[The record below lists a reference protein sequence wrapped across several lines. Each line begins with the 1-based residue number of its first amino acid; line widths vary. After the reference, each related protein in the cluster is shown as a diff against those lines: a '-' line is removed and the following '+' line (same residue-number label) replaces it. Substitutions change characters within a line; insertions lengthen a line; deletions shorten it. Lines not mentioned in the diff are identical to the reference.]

1 MYIYRKNAHVFTRN
15 HVLFYIIVLFP
26 RIIRLEYGG
35 GAALFLVFLFLWT
48 IAIFLWISEGRTTA
62 NFWSALAF
70 FLYGCGGLAVLLQ
83 EPAKAY
89 RWVLIP
95 LAILSSVSYLWAPF
109 SLLMYALYSAGKMPK
124 EKMRRLL
131 VTLILALPAACA
143 YIAFPAL
150 NMFAPQYVVSPEI
163 RIQNTQLMT
172 IMIAPYFIL
181 SSYFLL
187 ATWLKEKDRAV
198 RADNSVNCL
207 LAVPSS
213 LTYFLLNYIIPST
226 GTVGAWNYSIFL
238 ILYVS
243 AVFLFFAIRKSA
255 MGLHLQQENA
265 TRDQTQQAVIQSTGV
280 LHHAVKNSLLT
291 LRLTLQNAQ
300 YRNEQGDPDQA
311 AIRKDISLAM
321 DTCEHTLAILDR
333 IHLKF
338 QPVRISTEM
347 CSVLRV
353 FEQAADQSLMT
364 YPDKKVQIEKHWQYR
379 PMLNCDPVHMH
390 EVLLNLVNNAMEATR
405 EGGDGH
411 ILLRTFN
418 RRGKL
423 IIQIT
428 DNGCG
433 IPKKQWRYVGTPL
446 FTTKVGKNH
455 YGLGLYYVKKV
466 ADLHDAHFDLRAS
479 PLGGTVAEIVFPAY
493 RTGGMDSYGG
503 EV

>member
-1 MYIYRKNAHVFTRN
+1 MYIYRKNVHVFTPK
-15 HVLFYIIVLFP
+15 HVLFYTIVLFP
-26 RIIRLEYGG
+26 RIIRSEYGG

-62 NFWSALAF
+62 NFWSACAF

-83 EPAKAY
+83 GPAKMY

-95 LAILSSVSYLWAPF
+95 LAVLSSLTYFWAPF
-109 SLLMYALYSAGKMPK
+109 SLLMYALYSGGKMPK

-131 VTLILALPAACA
+131 VTLLLALPAACT

-150 NMFAPQYVVSPEI
+150 NMFAPQYIVSPEI
-163 RIQNTQLMT
+163 RTQNTQLMM
-172 IMIAPYFIL
+172 IMITPYFVV
-181 SSYFLL
+181 SSYLLL
-187 ATWLKEKDRAV
+187 ATWLKEKNRAV

-213 LTYFLLNYIIPST
+213 LAFFLLNYIVPST
-226 GTVGAWNYSIFL
+226 GAVGAWNYNVIL

-243 AVFLFFAIRKSA
+243 AVFLFFGIRKSA

-300 YRNEQGDPDQA
+300 YRNELNDLDQA

-321 DTCEHTLAILDR
+321 STCEHTLAILDR

-338 QPVRISTEM
+338 QPVRISPEM

-353 FEQAADQSLMT
+353 FEQAADQSLLT
-364 YPDKKVQIEKHWQYR
+364 YPDKKVQIEKNWQYR

-390 EVLLNLVNNAMEATR
+390 EVLLNLVNNAMEAIS
-405 EGGDGH
+405 EDGVGH
-411 ILLRTFN
+411 ILLRTFSH
-418 RRGKL
+418 RGKL
-423 IIQIT
+423 VIQIT
-428 DNGCG
+428 DDGCG
-433 IPKKQWRYVGTPL
+433 IPQKQWRYVGTPL

-466 ADLHDAHFDLRAS
+466 ADLHGAHFDLRAS
-479 PLGGTVAEIVFPAY
+479 SLGGTVAELVFPAY
-493 RTGGMDSYGG
+493 RTGGTDSYGG
-503 EV
+503 EI

>member
-1 MYIYRKNAHVFTRN
+1 MRGFLLHNCVVSPYNKGGIW
-15 HVLFYIIVLFP
+15 
-26 RIIRLEYGG
+26 G

-48 IAIFLWISEGRTTA
+48 IAIFLWISEGRTAA
-62 NFWSALAF
+62 NFWSAWAF

-83 EPAKAY
+83 DPAKMY

-95 LAILSSVSYLWAPF
+95 LAILSSLTYFWAPF
-109 SLLMYALYSAGKMPK
+109 SLLMHALYAAGKMPE

-131 VTLILALPAACA
+131 VTLILALPAAIA
-143 YIAFPAL
+143 YVAFPAL
-150 NMFAPQYVVSPEI
+150 NMFAPLYIVPPEI
-163 RIQNTQLMT
+163 RIYNTRLMT
-172 IMIAPYFIL
+172 ALIAPYFIL

-187 ATWLKEKDRAV
+187 ATWLKEKDRTV

-213 LTYFLLNYIIPST
+213 LSYFLLNYIIPST
-226 GTVGAWNYSIFL
+226 GTVGAWKFNVLL

-243 AVFLFFAIRKSA
+243 AVFLFFGIRKSA

-265 TRDQTQQAVIQSTGV
+265 TREQTQQAVIQSTGV
-280 LHHAVKNSLLT
+280 LHHAVKNSLMA

-300 YRNEQGDPDQA
+300 YRNERNDLDQA

-321 DTCEHTLAILDR
+321 DICEHTLAILDR

-338 QPVRISTEM
+338 QPVRISPEM

-353 FEQAADQSLMT
+353 FKQAVDQSLMT
-364 YPDKKVQIEKHWQYR
+364 YPDKKVQIEKHWEYR
-379 PMLNCDPVHMH
+379 PLLNCDPVHMH
-390 EVLLNLVNNAMEATR
+390 EVLVNLINNALEATR
-405 EGGDGH
+405 EDGVSH
-411 ILLRTFN
+411 LILRTFN

-446 FTTKVGKNH
+446 FTTKAGKSH

-466 ADLHDAHFDLRAS
+466 IGLHGASFDLRAS
-479 PLGGTVAEIVFPAY
+479 PQGGTVAELVFPAY